1 MKIDITV
8 RECDL
13 VVTGEYKKGE
23 PDVNLDS
30 SFEISDVRCS
40 GDLSNLI
47 EWASAG
53 RDLVDLEILV
63 IDQIEKDE
71 EDYEDKD

>member
-13 VVTGEYKKGE
+13 VVIGEYKKGK

-30 SFEISDVRCS
+30 SFQISDVRCS

-53 RDLVDLEILV
+53 RDLVDLETLI
-63 IDQIEKDE
+63 IDQIEKGE
-71 EDYEDKD
+71 EDYEDRE